1 MTRAE
6 EITEAAR
13 IDHARAGERG
23 ERIRLLTNMVISAL
37 TGHGM
42 QLGDVKKAK
51 RLIFHLLAD
60 DIYGHLAIDIP
71 DFEDGQGVPRFV
83 HYSNDP
89 IR

>member
-1 MTRAE
+1 
-6 EITEAAR
+6 
-13 IDHARAGERG
+13 
-23 ERIRLLTNMVISAL
+23 
-37 TGHGM
+37 M